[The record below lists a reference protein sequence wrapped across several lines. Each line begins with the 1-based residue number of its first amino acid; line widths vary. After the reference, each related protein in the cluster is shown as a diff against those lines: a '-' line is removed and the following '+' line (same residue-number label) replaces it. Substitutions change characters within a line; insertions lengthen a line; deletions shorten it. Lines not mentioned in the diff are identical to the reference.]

1 MCRIVIEIYV
11 YVYVVYLF
19 FSSIIRHTKCAVV
32 TGVETCALPILPRN
46 FLRSPKSGGENPAA
60 PNLAA
65 LGAQFDA
72 TIGKVTLA
80 DRQQFPDDRSKA
92 LGLARAEHAADAQ
105 VAGCAVAH
113 DHLLARIAVHF
124 RHGFCK
130 RRIADLAE
138 PPAPD
143 KPLPHLPL
151 SQHGTV
157 AF

>member
-46 FLRSPKSGGENPAA
+46 FLRSPDSGGENPAA

-92 LGLARAEHAADAQ
+92 LGVARAEHAADAQ
-105 VAGCAVAH
+105 VAGCGVAQ
-113 DHLLARIAVHF
+113 DDLLARIAVHF
-124 RHGFCK
+124 SYGVGK
-130 RRIADLAE
+130 RRIAELDEALA
-138 PPAPD
+138 PAQR
-143 KPLPHLPL
+143 LIHLHPCP
-151 SQHGTV
+151 TNPK
-157 AF
+157 